1 MDNFVRLSGM
11 LARRYDDYF
20 VLYCNGVFVRCVDY
34 DTSEF
39 NINDCFVITGHLM
52 NQYRRNVNTLI
63 VSVDS
68 LKVIT

>member
-1 MDNFVRLSGM
+1 MNNFVRLSGM
-11 LARRYDDYF
+11 IARRYDDYF
-20 VLYCNGVFVRCVDY
+20 VLNCNGVFVRCVGY

-39 NINDCFVITGHLM
+39 NITDCVIVTGHLM

-68 LKVIT
+68 LKRIT